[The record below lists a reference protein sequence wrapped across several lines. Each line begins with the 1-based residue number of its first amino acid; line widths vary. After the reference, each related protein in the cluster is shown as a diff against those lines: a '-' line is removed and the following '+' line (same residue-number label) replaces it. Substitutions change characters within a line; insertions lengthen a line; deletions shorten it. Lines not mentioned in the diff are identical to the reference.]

1 MANVALVLD
10 LAADA
15 MGERV
20 AIGDRAKGLTYAGL
34 RDIAR
39 AARADLT
46 TRSRGTLVY
55 AGTNGPPMPTAL
67 FAAVWA
73 GASFA
78 PINYRLPAAQQRQ
91 LTDRLDSGYFVE
103 ADQCDAWLSDLRA
116 RATDTAGDSVDGPYL
131 EEPDRPAVLLFTSG
145 TSAEPKAAVV
155 DHDNLLA
162 YILNAG
168 EFMSADEDEAVLM
181 SVPPFHI
188 AGVAGVLSATYA
200 GRRIVPL
207 VRFSPEDWVAT
218 VRRESVTHAF
228 VVPTMLARIVAHLE
242 ASGGAELPSLRNLS
256 YGGARMPAPVLERA
270 LELLPNA
277 GFVNAYGLTETS
289 STIALLG
296 PDDHRAAMAGDRR
309 RLSSVGRPLPGV
321 EVEVVNDAGDLV
333 ETGAE
338 GNIRVRGAQVSGRY
352 VGADGGVDQS
362 GWLTTGDVGMLDD
375 EGYLYVMGRGD
386 DVIIAGGEN
395 VSPAEIEDCLLRHP
409 LVTGAAVVG
418 VPHEEW
424 GEQVAAMVTVSE
436 AVDADELM
444 DWVREQLGGL
454 KAPKRVEIRAEL
466 PMTPTGKLL
475 RREVRAELT

>member
-15 MGERV
+15 MGDRV
-20 AIGDRAKGLTYAGL
+20 AIGDGAGGLTYAEMREL
-34 RDIAR
+34 AR
-39 AARADLT
+39 SATRELGE
-46 TRSRGTLVY
+46 RSRGTLVY
-55 AGTNGPPMPTAL
+55 AGTNGPPMPAAL
-67 FAAVWA
+67 FAALWA
-73 GASFA
+73 GVSFA
-78 PINYRLPAAQQRQ
+78 PINYRLPLAQQQQ
-91 LTDRLDSGYFVE
+91 LTDRLDSGYLVE
-103 ADQCDAWLSDLRA
+103 AGSAEAWLTGLRD
-116 RATDTAGDSVDGPYL
+116 RAESGGAEGGPYV
-131 EEPDRPAVLLFTSG
+131 EDPARPAVLLFTSG

-155 DHDNLLA
+155 DHNNLLA
-162 YILNAG
+162 YILTAG

-207 VRFSPEDWVAT
+207 PRFDPDEWVDT

-228 VVPTMLARIVAHLE
+228 VVPTMLARIVAHLD
-242 ASGGAELPSLRNLS
+242 ATGGGELASLRNLS

-296 PDDHRAAMAGDRR
+296 PDDHRAAMSGDRR

-321 EVEVVNDAGDLV
+321 EVEVVNDDNQPVPAG
-333 ETGAE
+333 TE

-352 VGADGGVDQS
+352 VGTDGAVDND
-362 GWLTTGDVGMLDD
+362 GWLVTGDLGVVDD
-375 EGYLYVMGRGD
+375 AGYLYVMGRGD
-386 DVIIAGGEN
+386 DLIIAGGEN

-424 GEQVAAMVTVSE
+424 GEQVAAMVTVKEPVE
-436 AVDADELM
+436 ADVLM
-444 DWVREQLGGL
+444 VWVREQLGGL
-454 KAPKRVEIRAEL
+454 KAPKRIEIRSEL
-466 PMTPTGKLL
+466 PMTPTGKIL
-475 RREVRAELT
+475 RREVRVELS